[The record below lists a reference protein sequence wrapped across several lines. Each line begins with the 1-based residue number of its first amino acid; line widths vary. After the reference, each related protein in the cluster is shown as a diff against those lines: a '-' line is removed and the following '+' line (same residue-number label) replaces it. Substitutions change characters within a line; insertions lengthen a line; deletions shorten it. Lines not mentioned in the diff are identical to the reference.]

1 MEHITDVLWKK
12 KRRSSK
18 SLGFRWTPTF
28 LSSQIKFLTWK
39 IQLEISHRKALLQGV
54 LAILFIGQL
63 QVEYWKNKFHKGL

>member
-1 MEHITDVLWKK
+1 MFSEKK

-39 IQLEISHRKALLQGV
+39 IQLEISHSKALLQGV

-63 QVEYWKNKFHKGL
+63 QVEYSKNKFHKGL